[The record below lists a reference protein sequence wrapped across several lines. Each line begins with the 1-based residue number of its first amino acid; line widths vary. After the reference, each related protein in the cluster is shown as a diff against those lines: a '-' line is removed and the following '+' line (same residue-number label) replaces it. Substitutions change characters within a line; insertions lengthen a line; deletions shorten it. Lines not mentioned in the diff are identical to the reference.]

1 MDESDDLLVSATAD
15 GGVVAASHLTWLDGA
30 VPGGAGDLRDDGL
43 DALLDR
49 VDAQTEGVADEP
61 DGFGEAHVAND
72 GSVRHASLELLGGGA
87 DSLGAQHS
95 LAIGGEVVDAAG
107 FDVGDFLASGAEG
120 DDEVVQHESG
130 VDADADDRDAVLL
143 GEFVEFLGH
152 VGVLGLGAGHLFG
165 DAHDVDASG
174 NDGAQIGDLVAEP
187 RGCGDSDDVDVV
199 GIEDGGGMSCDG
211 GPEWISAEDLA
222 NIFAVQ
228 SWVDVD
234 GPDEFQSVLG
244 SR

>member
-1 MDESDDLLVSATAD
+1 M
-15 GGVVAASHLTWLDGA
+15 
-30 VPGGAGDLRDDGL
+30 VP
-43 DALLDR
+43 
-49 VDAQTEGVADEP
+49 TP
-61 DGFGEAHVAND
+61 
-72 GSVRHASLELLGGGA
+72 LGT
-87 DSLGAQHS
+87 QHS

-120 DDEVVQHESG
+120 DD
-130 VDADADDRDAVLL
+130 DDRDAVLL

-174 NDGAQIGDLVAEP
+174 NDGAQIGDLVADP

-244 SR
+244 SDEFGHALAHRS

>member
-1 MDESDDLLVSATAD
+1 M
-15 GGVVAASHLTWLDGA
+15 
-30 VPGGAGDLRDDGL
+30 VP
-43 DALLDR
+43 
-49 VDAQTEGVADEP
+49 TP
-61 DGFGEAHVAND
+61 
-72 GSVRHASLELLGGGA
+72 LGT
-87 DSLGAQHS
+87 QHS
-95 LAIGGEVVDAAG
+95 LAIGGEVVDAAR
-107 FDVGDFLASGAEG
+107 FDMGDFLASGAEG

-130 VDADADDRDAVLL
+130 VDTDTDSRDAVLF
-143 GEFVEFLGH
+143 GEFVEFLSH

-228 SWVDVD
+228 SGVDVD

-244 SR
+244 SDEFGHALAHRS